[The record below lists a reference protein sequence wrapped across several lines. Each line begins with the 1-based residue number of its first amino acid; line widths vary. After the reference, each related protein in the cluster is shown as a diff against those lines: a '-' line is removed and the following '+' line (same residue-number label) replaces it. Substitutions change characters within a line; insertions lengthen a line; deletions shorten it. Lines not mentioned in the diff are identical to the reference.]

1 MLFNVYY
8 WHSSLNISQPH
19 IFSYLWLFVLFARFT
34 MHHQRFIHLQIKLIM
49 PTIEQLI
56 LLTSILIL
64 LGIFSSKL
72 SARLGLPMLVMFL
85 FIGMLAGEDGIGK
98 ITFDN
103 VNVSYAV
110 GSLALALILFDGGLQ
125 TSVKSIRLVWKP
137 AFTLATLGVLV
148 TAGVTGVAAAYILG
162 IPLLEGLLLGAIVG
176 STDAAAVFSLLRN
189 AGIYLNER
197 LQSTLEI
204 ESATNDPMAI
214 FLTVGLLQLLMNPQ
228 ASGSEL
234 VLLFFSQMGIGTVVG
249 LSVGWVSVKIINKI
263 KLLATG
269 LYPVLVAACG
279 LLSFGLA
286 SNLDGSGF
294 LSIFVTGVVIG
305 NHRFVF
311 QRNTFLFHDGLAWL
325 SQIIM
330 FVMLGLLVNPSSL
343 IEVWLEGLI
352 IALVLTFIARPLAV
366 IPVLKLFGFPK
377 PEIALISWVGLRGS
391 VPIILAIFPFIYGL
405 PGANLIFDV
414 VFFVVLISATLQGST
429 LPYVARK
436 LNLMQQP
443 PLIPAATLDIT
454 AVDQIDADLV
464 EYTLG
469 DDCSAVGRRLSQ
481 LALPDQTVIA
491 MITRGKSVLP
501 PRGSTLF
508 YADDHLFVV
517 LKPENRIFLERLFS
531 EKNAPELEPIELP
544 DSGLSLKGTTRLN
557 EIYSSYGIQIDN
569 GDDRTLNQFIYATE
583 NEPSQ
588 NFVIKLADLQ
598 LRIGEMIGTRIVT
611 VILEPTKELES

>member
-1 MLFNVYY
+1 
-8 WHSSLNISQPH
+8 
-19 IFSYLWLFVLFARFT
+19 
-34 MHHQRFIHLQIKLIM
+34 M

-85 FIGMLAGEDGIGK
+85 FIGMLAGEDGIGQ
-98 ITFDN
+98 IAFNN

-137 AFTLATLGVLV
+137 AFTLATFGVLI
-148 TAGVTGVAAAYILG
+148 TAGITGLAAAYILG

-214 FLTVGLLQLLMNPQ
+214 FLTVGLLQLLMNQ
-228 ASGSEL
+228 SASGSEL
-234 VLLFFSQMGIGTVVG
+234 LLLFVSQMGIGTLVG
-249 LSVGWVSVKIINKI
+249 LSVGWISIKIINKI

-286 SNLDGSGF
+286 SNLQGSGF

-305 NHRFVF
+305 NARFVF

-343 IEVWLEGLI
+343 LEVWFEGLV
-352 IALVLTFIARPLAV
+352 IALVLTFIARPIAV
-366 IPVLKLFGFPK
+366 VPVLKFFK
-377 PEIALISWVGLRGS
+377 FSREEITLVSWVGLRGS

-436 LNLMQQP
+436 LNLMQPP
-443 PLIPAATLDIT
+443 PLLPAATLDIT

-469 DDCSAVGRRLSQ
+469 EDCSAVGRRLSQ

-501 PRGSTLF
+501 PRGSTRLI
-508 YADDHLFVV
+508 ADDHLFVV
-517 LKPENRIFLERLFS
+517 LKPENRLFLERLFS
-531 EKNAPELEPIELP
+531 EQVSPDLTPIELP
-544 DSGLSLKGTTRLN
+544 TSGLSLKGTTRLDEIYESYGILIDN
-557 EIYSSYGIQIDN
+557 ENNQTLDQFIYSSS
-569 GDDRTLNQFIYATE
+569 A
-583 NEPSQ
+583 NEPIQ
-588 NFVIKLADLQ
+588 D
-598 LRIGEMIGTRIVT
+598 T
-611 VILEPTKELES
+611 VIT

>member
-1 MLFNVYY
+1 
-8 WHSSLNISQPH
+8 
-19 IFSYLWLFVLFARFT
+19 
-34 MHHQRFIHLQIKLIM
+34 M

-56 LLTSILIL
+56 LLSSILIL

-85 FIGMLAGEDGIGK
+85 FIGMLAGEDGLGR

-125 TSVKSIRLVWKP
+125 TSVKSIKLVWKP
-137 AFTLATLGVLV
+137 AFTLATFGVLI
-148 TAGVTGVAAAYILG
+148 TAGITGLAAAYILG

-197 LQSTLEI
+197 LQATLEI

-214 FLTVGLLQLLMNPQ
+214 FLTVGLLQLLMNQ
-228 ASGSEL
+228 QSSGSEL
-234 VLLFFSQMGIGTVVG
+234 ILLFISQMGIGAIVG
-249 LSVGWVSVKIINKI
+249 ISVGWISIKIINKI
-263 KLLATG
+263 KLLAAG

-279 LLSFGLA
+279 LFSFGVA

-305 NHRFVF
+305 NHSFVF

-343 IEVWLEGLI
+343 LEVWQEGLL

-366 IPVLKLFGFPK
+366 VPVLKLFRFTRN
-377 PEIALISWVGLRGS
+377 EITLISWVGLRGS

-429 LPYVARK
+429 LPYFARK
-436 LNLMQQP
+436 LNLMQPP
-443 PLIPAATLDIT
+443 PLLPAATLDIT

-469 DDCSAVGRRLSQ
+469 EDCSAVGRRLSQ

-491 MITRGKSVLP
+491 MITREKSVLP
-501 PRGSTLF
+501 PRGSTILM
-508 YADDHLFVV
+508 ANDHLFVV
-517 LKPENRIFLERLFS
+517 LKPQNRLFLERLFS
-531 EKNAPELEPIELP
+531 EQTSTELTVMELP
-544 DSGLSLKGTTRLN
+544 ASGLSLKGTTRLN
-557 EIYSSYGIQIDN
+557 EIYESYGIQIEVDS
-569 GDDRTLNQFIYATE
+569 DKTLNQFIHVNTE
-583 NEPSQ
+583 NEPIQ
-588 NFVIKLADLQ
+588 GDIIKLDNMQ
-598 LRIGEMIGTRIVT
+598 LKIDEMIGPRIVT
-611 VILEPTKELES
+611 VILEPIQAEQD

>member
-1 MLFNVYY
+1 
-8 WHSSLNISQPH
+8 
-19 IFSYLWLFVLFARFT
+19 
-34 MHHQRFIHLQIKLIM
+34 M

-85 FIGMLAGEDGIGK
+85 FIGMLAGEDGIGQ
-98 ITFDN
+98 IAFNN

-137 AFTLATLGVLV
+137 AFTLATFGVLI
-148 TAGVTGVAAAYILG
+148 TAGITGLAAAYILG

-214 FLTVGLLQLLMNPQ
+214 FLTVGLLQLLMNQ
-228 ASGSEL
+228 SASGSEL
-234 VLLFFSQMGIGTVVG
+234 LLLFVSQMGIGTLVG
-249 LSVGWVSVKIINKI
+249 LSVGWISIKIINKI

-286 SNLDGSGF
+286 SNLQGSGF

-305 NHRFVF
+305 NARFVF

-343 IEVWLEGLI
+343 LEVWFEGLV
-352 IALVLTFIARPLAV
+352 IALVLTFIARPIAV
-366 IPVLKLFGFPK
+366 VPVLKFFK
-377 PEIALISWVGLRGS
+377 FSREEITLVSWVGLRGS

-436 LNLMQQP
+436 LNLMQPP
-443 PLIPAATLDIT
+443 PLLPAATLDIT

-469 DDCSAVGRRLSQ
+469 EDCSAVGRRLSQ

-501 PRGSTLF
+501 PRGSTRLI
-508 YADDHLFVV
+508 ADDHLFVV
-517 LKPENRIFLERLFS
+517 LKPENRLFLERLFS
-531 EKNAPELEPIELP
+531 EQVSPDLTPIELP
-544 DSGLSLKGTTRLN
+544 TSGLSLKGTTRLD
-557 EIYSSYGIQIDN
+557 EIYESYGILIDN
-569 GDDRTLNQFIYATE
+569 ENNQTLDQFIYSISA
-583 NEPSQ
+583 NEPVQ
-588 NFVIKLADLQ
+588 D
-598 LRIGEMIGTRIVT
+598 T
-611 VILEPTKELES
+611 VISLATLCPLPIN

>member
-1 MLFNVYY
+1 
-8 WHSSLNISQPH
+8 
-19 IFSYLWLFVLFARFT
+19 
-34 MHHQRFIHLQIKLIM
+34 M

-56 LLTSILIL
+56 LLSSILIL

-85 FIGMLAGEDGIGK
+85 FIGMLAGEDGLGK

-125 TSVKSIRLVWKP
+125 TSVKSIKLVWKP
-137 AFTLATLGVLV
+137 AFTLATVGVLI
-148 TAGVTGVAAAYILG
+148 TAGITGLAAAYILG

-197 LQSTLEI
+197 LQATLEI

-234 VLLFFSQMGIGTVVG
+234 ALLFVSQMGIGAAVG
-249 LSVGWVSVKIINKI
+249 VGVGWISIKIINKI
-263 KLLATG
+263 KLLAAG

-279 LLSFGLA
+279 LFSFGVA

-305 NHRFVF
+305 NHSFVF

-343 IEVWLEGLI
+343 IEVWQEGLL
-352 IALVLTFIARPLAV
+352 IALVLTFVARPLAV
-366 IPVLKLFGFPK
+366 VPVLKLFRFTRN
-377 PEIALISWVGLRGS
+377 EIALISWVGLRGS
-391 VPIILAIFPFIYGL
+391 VPIILAIFPFIFGL

-429 LPYVARK
+429 LPYFARK
-436 LNLMQQP
+436 LNLMQPP
-443 PLIPAATLDIT
+443 PLLPAATLDIT

-469 DDCSAVGRRLSQ
+469 EDCSAVGRRLSQ

-491 MITRGKSVLP
+491 MITREKSVLP
-501 PRGSTLF
+501 PRGSTILM
-508 YADDHLFVV
+508 ANDHLFVV
-517 LKPENRIFLERLFS
+517 LKPQNRLFLERLFS
-531 EKNAPELEPIELP
+531 EQTSSEPTVMELP
-544 DSGLSLKGTTRLN
+544 ESGLSLKGTTRLN
-557 EIYSSYGIQIDN
+557 EIYESYGILIEVDS
-569 GDDRTLNQFIYATE
+569 DKTLNQFIHVNTE

-588 NFVIKLADLQ
+588 GDVIKLDGIQ
-598 LRIGEMIGTRIVT
+598 IKIDEMIGPRIVT
-611 VILEPTKELES
+611 VILEPVKIQQE